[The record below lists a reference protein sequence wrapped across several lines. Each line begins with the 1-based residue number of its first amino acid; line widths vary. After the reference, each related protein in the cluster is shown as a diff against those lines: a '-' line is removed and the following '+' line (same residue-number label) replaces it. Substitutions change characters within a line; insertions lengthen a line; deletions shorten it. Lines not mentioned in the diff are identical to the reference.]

1 MNSCLWEASR
11 CIKWGQ
17 CGTLRSVD
25 CFFRYGDGSTTG
37 FPDLTGVVTA
47 IDGSVFTAL
56 IASGYAK
63 LAKNK

>member
-1 MNSCLWEASR
+1 MGAVRYLATVN
-11 CIKWGQ
+11 
-17 CGTLRSVD
+17 VD